1 VRKSSSYYE
10 TLTRIQDVFG
20 FEIQVLPETVE
31 TEDILGSVGS
41 GHLAATISDSH
52 IVDVELTYNSSI
64 RSAGP
69 IGDLQEIGW
78 VMRRDQ
84 PQLKAATDAFIKE
97 NYKGLFYNMTVNK
110 YFKDPKQM
118 RIAAGDERASKS
130 GRLSPY
136 DDLVKKHSRTYEI
149 DWRLITA
156 QMFQESRFDPK
167 VTSWVG
173 AKGLMQVMPRTAQEL
188 KIADVVTP
196 DTGILDSPEVLAKD
210 RLRFALASYNCGPG
224 HVADARVLAKDMGL
238 DPNVW
243 FKNVERAALLLS
255 KPEVARK
262 ARYGFCRCEEPVKYV
277 SEIQTRYDAYVK
289 MVPPT

>member
-1 VRKSSSYYE
+1 
-10 TLTRIQDVFG
+10 
-20 FEIQVLPETVE
+20 
-31 TEDILGSVGS
+31 
-41 GHLAATISDSH
+41 
-52 IVDVELTYNSSI
+52 
-64 RSAGP
+64 
-69 IGDLQEIGW
+69 
-78 VMRRDQ
+78 
-84 PQLKAATDAFIKE
+84 
-97 NYKGLFYNMTVNK
+97 
-110 YFKDPKQM
+110 
-118 RIAAGDERASKS
+118 
-130 GRLSPY
+130 
-136 DDLVKKHSRTYEI
+136 
-149 DWRLITA
+149 
-156 QMFQESRFDPK
+156 MFQESRFDPK

-196 DTGILDSPEVLAKD
+196 DTGILAGTKLLARYSAMFDSPEVLAKD